1 MSEVEKIDA
10 AISKVKHHVEK
21 VGYTQDS
28 GYFHYHKERFRRLAI
43 KISELLPNGGKIL
56 EIGSHYLQTG
66 SILSEL
72 GFEVESVDVSAF
84 WEMDFVQQRS
94 IDFGVKAIT
103 ENDLQHLDLN
113 QGLAENYDLVVFTEI
128 LEHITFNPIRFWHCI
143 YNRLAEG
150 GYVYLTTPNAFSLP
164 HVIRAQIN
172 LVRMRSLGIKID
184 EIFSEVTYGHHWKE
198 YSANEIRYY
207 FKSLSEDFEVNVNY
221 FSYHAKRDTGFRNKI
236 WYGLLTIGSGTKYF
250 SSGLEA
256 IIRKEDTIGGF
267 NLKVPAY

>member
-1 MSEVEKIDA
+1 MSEVQKIDA
-10 AISKVKHHVEK
+10 AISKVKRHVEK
-21 VGYTQDS
+21 VGYAKDIE
-28 GYFHYHKERFRRLAI
+28 YYHYHKERFRRLAI
-43 KISELLPNGGKIL
+43 KISDLLPNGGKIL

-84 WEMDFVQQRS
+84 WEMDFVQERS
-94 IDFGVKAIT
+94 RDFGVKAIT

-113 QGLAENYDLVVFTEI
+113 QNLSKSYDLVVFTEI
-128 LEHITFNPIRFWHCI
+128 LEHITFNPIRFWNCI
-143 YNRLAEG
+143 YNRLAKG

-164 HVIRAQIN
+164 HMIRAQFN

-207 FKSLSEDFEVNVNY
+207 FKSLSEDFRVSVNY
-221 FSYHAKRDTGFRNKI
+221 FSYHAQRDSGFRDKI
-236 WYGLLTIGSGTKYF
+236 WYSLLTIGSVTKYF

-256 IIRKEDTIGGF
+256 IIRKGDNPRGF
-267 NLKVPAY
+267 NLKTPSY